1 MGESKLT
8 MTDGSGYR
16 QALLA
21 PHPFWATLSPV
32 TVKQR
37 IEQLLSAP
45 DSAALVQ
52 SLPAIEYAVL
62 LKAAPDMRT
71 VLLQLASPEQIRTVL
86 DLDCW
91 HQDTLQSP
99 RVLEWLEEVQ
109 PSGADGFSPAPPK
122 VEREMRIR
130 LFTPDKTVKCPPPP
144 LE

>member
-1 MGESKLT
+1 

-52 SLPAIEYAVL
+52 SLPPIEYAVL

-99 RVLEWLEEVQ
+99 RVLEWLAEVER
-109 PSGADGFSPAPPK
+109 SGQDGLSQAPP
-122 VEREMRIR
+122 MIDNR
-130 LFTPDKTVKCPPPP
+130 LVVPRVDPDQQRQAQA
-144 LE
+144 